1 MFHVEKWYRNYQI
14 KLDKKGESF
23 GNLTKRIF
31 LATDEKSLLADLKKK
46 LVFKSLLKLTVIFLC
61 S

>member
-1 MFHVEKWYRNYQI
+1 MFHVENWYRNYEL
-14 KLDKKGESF
+14 KLDKKGETL

-46 LVFKSLLKLTVIFLC
+46 LVFNQTH
-61 S
+61 